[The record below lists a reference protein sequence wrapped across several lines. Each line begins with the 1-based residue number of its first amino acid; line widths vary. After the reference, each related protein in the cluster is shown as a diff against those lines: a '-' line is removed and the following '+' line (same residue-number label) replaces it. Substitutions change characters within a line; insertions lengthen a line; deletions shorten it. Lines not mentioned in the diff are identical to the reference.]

1 MDLTDFAEIVGVIRD
16 VLIILIFSLVLV
28 VLLVIYRKTSKVL
41 DSARRTM
48 KNVEEMA
55 DAVANSV
62 VGPAAAGSG
71 LAFGAGKLAAFVLGL
86 ARKRRKGGK
95 NDG

>member
-1 MDLTDFAEIVGVIRD
+1 MELSDFAEVVGVIRD
-16 VLIILIFSLVLV
+16 VLIILIFTMVLV
-28 VLLVIYRKTSKVL
+28 VMLAIYRKTSKLL

-55 DAVANSV
+55 DGIANSI

-71 LAFGAGKLAAFVLGL
+71 MAFGAGKLAAFILGL

-95 NDG
+95 DNG